1 MTGMDDSRLHST
13 TLAAIAFAVLI
24 IIGLTVA
31 GVNTIPS
38 ASAVSQ
44 SNLVTPAN
52 DPIVE
57 NFALN
62 ATEGQST
69 TILVPF
75 DNLGS
80 SSNWTDM
87 RLTFID
93 SFKGIGV
100 STDPLL
106 FVDSIVLAH
115 SDNYSLRIGF
125 RVGTNTSLGIYTIPF
140 TLTGRSSF
148 FPPSVSLSIGF
159 NVTITVLKSPR
170 TVFPLLLLFP
180 PFILISALITI
191 GIVIIW
197 GRDWNISEVK
207 K

>member
-1 MTGMDDSRLHST
+1 MQSSRRDSSSV
-13 TLAAIAFAVLI
+13 AAIVLVVVLAL
-24 IIGLTVA
+24 GLSAA
-31 GVNTIPS
+31 GVNALPS
-38 ASAVSQ
+38 ANAVSQ
-44 SNLVTPAN
+44 SNSVT
-52 DPIVE
+52 VG
-57 NFALN
+57 NFVLN
-62 ATEGQST
+62 ATQGQST
-69 TILVPF
+69 TILVPV

-80 SSNWTDM
+80 SLNWTDM
-87 RLTFID
+87 RLTFVD

-115 SDNYSLRIGF
+115 SDNYSLSIGI
-125 RVGTNTSLGIYTIPF
+125 RVSQNTSLGVYTIPF

-148 FPPSVSLSIGF
+148 LSPSVSLSIGF

-170 TVFPLLLLFP
+170 MAFPLLLLFP
-180 PFILISALITI
+180 PFILVSALITI